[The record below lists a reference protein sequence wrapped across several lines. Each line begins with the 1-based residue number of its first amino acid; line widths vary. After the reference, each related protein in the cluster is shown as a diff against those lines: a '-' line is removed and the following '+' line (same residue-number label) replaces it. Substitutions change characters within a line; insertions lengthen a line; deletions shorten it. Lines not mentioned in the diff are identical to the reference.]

1 MRNNTNYE
9 ETGVLTA
16 LQLTAAFPEIIL
28 ENFYKKSRN
37 SIESGKKDSALRLR
51 DSGRPGRHDA
61 RRVHREYAALARHR
75 NRPRERRK

>member
-1 MRNNTNYE
+1 MTTREWYRPCRRIAKPTGRQRNNTNYE

-37 SIESGKKDSALRLR
+37 SIESGKKDAPY
-51 DSGRPGRHDA
+51 GYVIPA
-61 RRVHREYAALARHR
+61 QQ
-75 NRPRERRK
+75 PT